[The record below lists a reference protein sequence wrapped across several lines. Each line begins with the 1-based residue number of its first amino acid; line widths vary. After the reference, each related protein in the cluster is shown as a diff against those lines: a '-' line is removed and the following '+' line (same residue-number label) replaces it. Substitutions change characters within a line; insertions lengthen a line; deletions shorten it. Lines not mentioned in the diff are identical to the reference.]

1 MHAPPAARPSPFD
14 LARGMPRTFWVLWC
28 GMLVNRAGSFVVPFL
43 AIYLTQARG
52 LSAAQAGIVAALYGA
67 GPAVASPLGGYLADH
82 AGRRTTLI
90 GALTLGGIGM
100 IALGFARDI
109 AVIAPACFLVAM
121 VGEAYRPAMQA
132 AVADLVSPADRG
144 RAFGLIYWVINL
156 GADLPGSP
164 LG

>member
-1 MHAPPAARPSPFD
+1 MVPSPPRVRALAIVPTRDRIPRIARRRGILVHAPPAARPSPFD

-67 GPAVASPLGGYLADH
+67 GPAVASPLGGL
-82 AGRRTTLI
+82 
-90 GALTLGGIGM
+90 GM
-100 IALGFARDI
+100 IALGFARDV

-121 VGEAYRPAMQA
+121 VGESYRPA
-132 AVADLVSPADRG
+132 
-144 RAFGLIYWVINL
+144 
-156 GADLPGSP
+156 
-164 LG
+164 